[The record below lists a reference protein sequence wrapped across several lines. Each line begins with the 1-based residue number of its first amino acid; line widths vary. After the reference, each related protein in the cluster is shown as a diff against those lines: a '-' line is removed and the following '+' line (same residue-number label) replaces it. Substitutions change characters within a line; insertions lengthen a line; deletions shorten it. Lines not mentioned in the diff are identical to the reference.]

1 MPSYLQ
7 GQIVDK
13 RLGLDVQISYPSE
26 LVGEI
31 TGKEEPIKSS
41 CINED
46 EQRGRTWFW
55 KTSKDRGCVPKLP
68 PQTEVVISSDSP
80 QDLCGPTC
88 QVTRISHCLCNPSGV
103 TQHLEGQIGRGIGR
117 N

>member
-1 MPSYLQ
+1 MPSYMQ

-55 KTSKDRGCVPKLP
+55 KTSRDRGERDTRTCTQTASPDRGCDQP
-68 PQTEVVISSDSP
+68 
-80 QDLCGPTC
+80 
-88 QVTRISHCLCNPSGV
+88 
-103 TQHLEGQIGRGIGR
+103 
-117 N
+117 